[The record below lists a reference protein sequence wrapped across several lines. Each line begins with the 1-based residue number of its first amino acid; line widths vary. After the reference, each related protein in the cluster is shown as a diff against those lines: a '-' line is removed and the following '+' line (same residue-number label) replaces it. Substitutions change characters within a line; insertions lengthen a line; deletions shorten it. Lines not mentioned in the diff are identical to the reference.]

1 MTRYSREKIA
11 EMLAEANGHMNY
23 IEYENIISQLLE
35 EVRILREGLDEIKW
49 EIENC
54 DWGCLQCGYD
64 LKIKDTDLYSALNE
78 TLTKADE
85 VGKVEE

>member
-1 MTRYSREKIA
+1 MTRYSREEIKNISN
-11 EMLAEANGHMNY
+11 EPY
-23 IEYENIISQLLE
+23 EYGEKVIQGLFSQLLE